1 MGLSMVLIEGTT
13 LGLTIS
19 VFELDSSFSG
29 WLILSS
35 LYTLMWGVVLKKDS
49 PEVLSNP
56 AAIEF
61 MNIKM
66 DTPITTPKIATIVIL
81 LEAIK

>member
-1 MGLSMVLIEGTT
+1 
-13 LGLTIS
+13 
-19 VFELDSSFSG
+19 
-29 WLILSS
+29 
-35 LYTLMWGVVLKKDS
+35 MWGVVLKKDS

-66 DTPITTPKIATIVIL
+66 DTPITTPKIATIVIF